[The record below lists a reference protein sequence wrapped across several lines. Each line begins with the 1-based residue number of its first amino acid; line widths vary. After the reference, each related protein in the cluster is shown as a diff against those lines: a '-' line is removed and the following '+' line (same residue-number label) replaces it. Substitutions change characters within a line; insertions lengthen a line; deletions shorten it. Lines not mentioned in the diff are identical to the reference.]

1 MFINHKRCPEC
12 GARLKHYYWYCGDC
26 DNQNLTNWPLMIAI
40 VIAFVIMMGFIALNF
55 LEKACNDSFLQ
66 QLVMNWGVNC

>member
-1 MFINHKRCPEC
+1 
-12 GARLKHYYWYCGDC
+12 
-26 DNQNLTNWPLMIAI
+26 MIAI

>member
-1 MFINHKRCPEC
+1 MFINYKRCPEC
-12 GARLKHYYWYCGDC
+12 GARLKYYYWYCGDC

-55 LEKACNDSFLQ
+55 LEKACYDSFLQ
-66 QLVMNWGVNC
+66 QLVMNWGINC

>member
-66 QLVMNWGVNC
+66 QLVMNWGINC

>member
-26 DNQNLTNWPLMIAI
+26 DNQNLTNWPLMITIA
-40 VIAFVIMMGFIALNF
+40 IAFIIMMGLIGLNF
-55 LEKACNDSFLQ
+55 LEKACSNSFLQ
-66 QLVMNWGVNC
+66 QLVMHWGVSC

>member
-1 MFINHKRCPEC
+1 MFINHKRCPNC

>member
-1 MFINHKRCPEC
+1 MFINYKRCPEC

>member
-1 MFINHKRCPEC
+1 MFINYKRCPEC

-55 LEKACNDSFLQ
+55 LEKACYDSFLQ
-66 QLVMNWGVNC
+66 QLVMNWGINC

>member
-26 DNQNLTNWPLMIAI
+26 DNQNLTNWPLMIVI

-55 LEKACNDSFLQ
+55 LEKACYDSFLQ

>member
-26 DNQNLTNWPLMIAI
+26 DNQNLTNWPLMIVI

-55 LEKACNDSFLQ
+55 LEKACSNSFLH
-66 QLVMNWGVNC
+66 QLVMHWGVSC

>member
-26 DNQNLTNWPLMIAI
+26 DNQNLTNWTLMIAI

>member
-26 DNQNLTNWPLMIAI
+26 DNQNLTNWPLMIVI

-55 LEKACNDSFLQ
+55 LEKACYDSFLQ
-66 QLVMNWGVNC
+66 QLVMNWGINC

>member
-1 MFINHKRCPEC
+1 MFINHKRCPDC

>member
-1 MFINHKRCPEC
+1 MFINYKRCPEC

-26 DNQNLTNWPLMIAI
+26 DNQNLTNWALMIAI

-66 QLVMNWGVNC
+66 QLVMNWGINC

>member
-1 MFINHKRCPEC
+1 VFINHKRCPEC

>member
-40 VIAFVIMMGFIALNF
+40 VIAFIIMMGFIGLNF
-55 LEKACNDSFLQ
+55 LEKACSNSFLQ
-66 QLVMNWGVNC
+66 QLVMNWGINC